1 MGKRNLESAI
11 AALPPSAPA
20 VSVGWKPFFLR
31 PNMPLDGVDKGPGNR
46 VNPRL
51 KQAGANV
58 GIDFTGLTDRYPNTV
73 KGPIINDIRTK
84 SASPPPISTFGG
96 HLRNF
101 PYYTFVCPPASEV
114 IYGWPPKAHTLLAFA
129 ERDAGRETQNKLQEI
144 LFRHYFTDG
153 RYPDEANLRA
163 AAVEAGLDPERAM
176 AAVADQGRDSMHFKI
191 LIEIVLKKS
200 SKCYDNKIARK

>member
-11 AALPPSAPA
+11 AALPPSAPP

-73 KGPIINDIRTK
+73 K
-84 SASPPPISTFGG
+84 
-96 HLRNF
+96 
-101 PYYTFVCPPASEV
+101 
-114 IYGWPPKAHTLLAFA
+114 AHTLLAFA
-129 ERDAGRETQNKLQEI
+129 ERDAGREAQNKLQEI

-176 AAVADQGRDSMHFKI
+176 AAVADQTLQEATRREAEAASRRGISGVPFFFIDGRPFGSGAQPPAA
-191 LIEIVLKKS
+191 LKE
-200 SKCYDNKIARK
+200 ALMAAAAV